1 MRIAAVF
8 MMVILTACSEIAE
21 IYEEFG
27 EYEDDE
33 EYEIHAD
40 HIEVLTLGPYT
51 MTCYGPFERDCL
63 MEFNEEAGRWH
74 FFYDG
79 IEGFDFEPGYIYTLE
94 VRLEDRGT
102 EIQDVGRYS
111 YHLIKLLDKV
121 KAPDDFDYARNEKP
135 DLSNLEPGD

>member
-8 MMVILTACSEIAE
+8 MMVLLTACAE

-27 EYEDDE
+27 EHEEDE
-33 EYEIHAD
+33 EYEKHAD

-51 MTCYGPFERDCL
+51 MTCYGPFEQDCF
-63 MEFNEEAGRWH
+63 MEYNEEAEQWY
-74 FFYDG
+74 FFYDF
-79 IEGFDFEPGYIYTLE
+79 IEGFDFEPGYVYSLE

-111 YHLIKLLDKV
+111 YHLIKLLAKI
-121 KAPDDFDYARNEKP
+121 KAPDDFDYAKNEKP
-135 DLSNLEPGD
+135 DLSDLESGA

>member
-1 MRIAAVF
+1 MRIA
-8 MMVILTACSEIAE
+8 VIFVLALLMACTEIAE

-27 EYEDDE
+27 DHRQDDIHE
-33 EYEIHAD
+33 EHTEI
-40 HIEVLTLGPYT
+40 LTIGPYT
-51 MTCYGPFERDCL
+51 MTCYGPFEQDCL
-63 MEFNEEAGRWH
+63 MEYNEEAGGWH

-111 YHLIKLLDKV
+111 YHLIKIVDRV
-121 KAPDDFDYARNEKP
+121 KAPEDFDYAKNEKLELS
-135 DLSNLEPGD
+135 DLESDAGE

>member
-1 MRIAAVF
+1 MRITA
-8 MMVILTACSEIAE
+8 ILGLALLMACSEIAE

-27 EYEDDE
+27 DEKHEDIHE
-33 EYEIHAD
+33 AHTEILM
-40 HIEVLTLGPYT
+40 IGPYT

-63 MEFNEEAGRWH
+63 MEYNEEAGRWH

-79 IEGFDFEPGYIYTLE
+79 IEGFDFESGYIYTLE

-135 DLSNLEPGD
+135 DLSELDTGD

>member
-8 MMVILTACSEIAE
+8 MIALLTACTEIAE

-27 EYEDDE
+27 EHEEDQ
-33 EYEIHAD
+33 EYEIHTD

-51 MTCYGPFERDCL
+51 KTCYGPFEQDCF
-63 MEFNEEAGRWH
+63 MEYNEEAGQWH
-74 FFYDG
+74 FFYDF
-79 IEGFDFEPGYIYTLE
+79 IEGFDFEPGYVYSLE

-111 YHLIKLLDKV
+111 YHLIELLAKV
-121 KAPDDFDYARNEKP
+121 KAPDDFDYEANEKP
-135 DLSNLEPGD
+135 DLSDLASGA